1 MPLSA
6 AAFHLHGAHAVL
18 VVHHAAADGEVDPAG
33 QFGELLLEPGDLCV
47 HAATCT
53 CRGTP
58 RGNADREHADSCA
71 ERWGGS
77 TMVRWSLGGP
87 KDSQRS
93 SSPQSP
99 SHGSRA
105 RSQLCAGSEAA
116 PIS

>member
-47 HAATCT
+47 HAATC
-53 CRGTP
+53 RGTP

-77 TMVRWSLGGP
+77 TMWYDGHWVARRIASGQAAHNHHRTARGLGVSCVP
-87 KDSQRS
+87 
-93 SSPQSP
+93 
-99 SHGSRA
+99 
-105 RSQLCAGSEAA
+105 A
-116 PIS
+116 PRLHQ